1 MADEDDNQVDEEEG
15 RPEGAPDLSNPR
27 QQQETKKRLRQLQRE
42 RGDVLRELL
51 STPQGRR
58 FYAWIIHEL
67 CGLYRP
73 VANQAFDAQALHFRE
88 GHRAVGQVL
97 HDYALQEARAQ
108 YIVLLGEALPNG

>member
-1 MADEDDNQVDEEEG
+1 MADEDDTPDSEDRRVEG
-15 RPEGAPDLSNPR
+15 VPDLTDPKAQR
-27 QQQETKKRLRQLQRE
+27 ETKKRLRQLARE

-58 FYAWIIHEL
+58 FFAWIIHDL

-97 HDYALQEARAQ
+97 HDLALQEARAP
-108 YIVLLGEALPNG
+108 YIVLLGEALPNR

>member
-1 MADEDDNQVDEEEG
+1 MADEDDIQDGEEQRVEG
-15 RPEGAPDLSNPR
+15 VPDLTDAKAQR
-27 QQQETKKRLRQLQRE
+27 ETKKRQRQIARE

-73 VANQAFDAQALHFRE
+73 VANAAFDAQALHFRE

-97 HDYALQEARAQ
+97 HDYALQEARGP
-108 YIVLLGEALPNG
+108 YIVLLGEALPNR

>member
-1 MADEDDNQVDEEEG
+1 MADEYDMLEEDQ
-15 RPEGAPDLSNPR
+15 RVEGAPDLTDPKAQR
-27 QQQETKKRLRQLQRE
+27 ETKKRLRQVQRE

-58 FYAWIIHEL
+58 FYAWIIHDL

-73 VANQAFDAQALHFRE
+73 VANAAFDAQALHFRE

-108 YIVLLGEALPNG
+108 YIVLLGEALPNS